1 MKIKFLIFIITIS
14 SGVSIVAQERAKDT
28 IDDQVVNV
36 VTPYK
41 PTISDAF
48 KIKDTPKLQDSNL
61 VKKKA
66 VKYNIFSIPVASTFT
81 PAKGKAANV
90 DKAKAVK
97 LYDNYASL
105 GVGSYTTILGEVYL
119 NHELS
124 NTENVG
130 GYFSHH
136 SSQGGIQ
143 DLLLDDDFS
152 NTHLNAHYSQRLS
165 DLFWKIDGGFDLITY
180 NWYGLPQNFFGQAE
194 ANMIDPS
201 HTFNSFYLGGKLSFD
216 DAIINDGSVRFRR
229 FGDNQD
235 SGENRFVAKAGFNIP
250 IQNEAINTELYVDYI
265 GGSFDSDY
273 NDTSEINYGNVTVG
287 LSPSYQLTQD
297 DLTVNLGVSLVYLN
311 DTEFSDNKFF
321 IYPNIDASYR
331 LVEEIL
337 IAYGGITG
345 QLQQNSYYDFA
356 TENPFVSPTL
366 FIAPTD
372 QRYHGFLGLKGRLSN
387 SVSYN
392 VKGNYYAEENKALFK
407 ANDARGDASKH
418 YQYGNSFGVVY
429 DDVTT
434 FSVAGEL
441 NIDVNRN
448 FTLGFKGEYF
458 NYNMGNEAEAWNL
471 PNVTGSV
478 FMDLQISE
486 KWYAGASAVYVGERT
501 DQQDLVAVLFPQD
514 PSPVITL
521 DSYFDANAH
530 LGYKINDQLSVFGKV
545 NNLLNQDYQR
555 YLNFPVQGIQ
565 ALVGAT
571 YQFDF

>member
-1 MKIKFLIFIITIS
+1 MNIKFLIFIITILS
-14 SGVSIVAQERAKDT
+14 SGSLIAQERAKDT

-48 KIKDTPKLQDSNL
+48 KIKDMPKLQDSNL
-61 VKKKA
+61 VKKKE

-90 DKAKAVK
+90 DKAKPVK
-97 LYDNYASL
+97 LYDNYAAL
-105 GVGSYTTILGEVYL
+105 GVGTYTTVLGEVYL

-124 NTENVG
+124 STENVG

-136 SSQGGIQ
+136 SSQGGIEN
-143 DLLLDDDFS
+143 LFLDDNFS
-152 NTHLNAHYSQRLS
+152 TTHLNAHYSQKLRDLS
-165 DLFWKIDGGFDLITY
+165 WKIDGGFDLMTY
-180 NWYGLPQNFFGQAE
+180 NWYGLPQNFFGQVE
-194 ANMIDPS
+194 ADMIDPS
-201 HTFNSFYLGGKLSFD
+201 HTFNSFYLGGKINFD
-216 DAIINDGSVRFRR
+216 DAIINNGSVRFRR

-235 SGENRFVAKAGFNIP
+235 SGENRFVAKAGFDVP
-250 IQNEAINTELYVDYI
+250 IQGETINAEFYIDYI
-265 GGSFDSDY
+265 GGSFDMDY
-273 NDTSEINYGNVTVG
+273 NGLGEINYGNVTFG

-297 DLTVNLGVSLVYLN
+297 DLTINLGLRLVYLN
-311 DTEFSDNKFF
+311 DTELSDNKFF
-321 IYPNIDASYR
+321 IYPNIEASYR
-331 LVEEIL
+331 LVDEIL

-345 QLQQNSYYDFA
+345 QLQQNSYYDFVN
-356 TENPFVSPTL
+356 ENPFVSPTL
-366 FIAPTD
+366 FVAPTD
-372 QRYHGFLGLKGRLSN
+372 QRYKGFVGLKGKLSN
-387 SVSYN
+387 NVSYN
-392 VKGNYYAEENKALFK
+392 VKGNYYAEENKALFR
-407 ANDARGDASKH
+407 ANDARGDASED

-434 FSVAGEL
+434 FSFAGEL

-458 NYNMGNEAEAWNL
+458 NYSMDNEAEAWNL

-486 KWYAGASAVYVGERT
+486 QWYAGASAIYVGERK
-501 DQQDLVAVLFPQD
+501 DQQDLVATLIPQN

-521 DSYFDANAH
+521 ESYFDANAH
-530 LGYKINDQLSVFGKV
+530 LGYRINDQFSVFGKV
-545 NNLLNQDYQR
+545 NNILNQDYQR

-565 ALVGAT
+565 FLAGAT